1 MQLQEFCNNLKWA
14 RNQRNI
20 FWKTDQ
26 QGKRMHKIKQM
37 KIIKQFLVGKDTYF
51 DKYLK

>member
-1 MQLQEFCNNLKWA
+1 MKETYFGRQTK
-14 RNQRNI
+14 
-20 FWKTDQ
+20 

>member
-1 MQLQEFCNNLKWA
+1 M
-14 RNQRNI
+14 
-20 FWKTDQ
+20 
-26 QGKRMHKIKQM
+26 GKKSKKHILEDRPSKEKECTEKKI